1 MTRALP
7 ADLRLEGV
15 ATFDPLSDIA
25 VAAPSRSPIIS
36 PRLGGSLSPFSMRS
50 TRSSARC
57 AMPARRPSSKGAH
70 NMAAKKTTYTTIG
83 DLSIDTGTLLLCDPC
98 NVEGG
103 TEWVY
108 EKMLKGERFAA
119 RVDKHGVTVALA
131 VLTGIG
137 DGCYRTVVR
146 YEDSPVFGRRI
157 AEVKIQFL

>member
-1 MTRALP
+1 MRDA
-7 ADLRLEGV
+7 G
-15 ATFDPLSDIA
+15 
-25 VAAPSRSPIIS
+25 APSK
-36 PRLGGSLSPFSMRS
+36 LERS
-50 TRSSARC
+50 TWHGCQENHLHNDRRSFDRH
-57 AMPARRPSSKGAH
+57 R
-70 NMAAKKTTYTTIG
+70 NAAS
-83 DLSIDTGTLLLCDPC
+83 LRPC

-157 AEVKIQFL
+157 AEVKIQFLWRGHRMISRRVPSFPAGWGHGLM